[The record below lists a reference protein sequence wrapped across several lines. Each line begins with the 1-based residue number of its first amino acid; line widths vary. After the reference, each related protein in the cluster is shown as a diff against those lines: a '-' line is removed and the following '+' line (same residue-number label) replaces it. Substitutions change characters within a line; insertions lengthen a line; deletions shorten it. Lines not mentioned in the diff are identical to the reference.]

1 MPDTSGV
8 IVMSFHGYNLLSRR
22 LSAQA
27 WSIGGGSRGC
37 HQRWISHTS
46 SALTDAI
53 NEGAPP
59 NKLHSD
65 LHSALQMVDEIYD
78 TNTAAE
84 DINDRGKEGRQTYT
98 KEMDKAISLLKT
110 NIKKEHRQ
118 SRYLKP
124 SRARARTRMRPIRGS
139 YTFQIN
145 AQKVKHTLVPYNQR
159 GFHKNDHKPP
169 EIAHGLTRVLYQ
181 PLSLQKLR
189 DNRSGMY
196 NFDPAV
202 ENINPNFLEK
212 KSEEGV
218 NASSRE
224 TELTKPIFITPHR
237 DESLL
242 KVANEHKKKYISS
255 SSSMTSILSQLHYL
269 LSNFRK
275 LNIIDSSISRNF
287 PQKNCNYSESAY
299 FPSTVILRKK
309 KNGIRSID
317 SDRSLDREMVLSV
330 LGHYLEDFLTKKSPN
345 SLRAENYHYSSI
357 DEFIVRSQLDAYDPN
372 LPGTGVFDL
381 KTRAVSAIRYDL
393 SHVENNNNRTGYEI
407 DRVYGEFE
415 SLEREYFELIRS
427 ALLKYSLQARIGK
440 MDGIF
445 VAYHNISKMFGF
457 QYLPLDELDY
467 IIHSSCNGKFDSL
480 LEQKNE
486 IMKGIYGEEDYILHY
501 SRNDKEI
508 ASSVANREFKMSMN
522 LFGNVLKHVEKLL
535 NSNNTSWEQCKIM
548 LKTEVVEKQ
557 LKNGRF
563 FNEPVLNIIA
573 LPLSSGY
580 EDKSLLVKE
589 ASNEQL
595 TEELTNL
602 RLYNENLLEER
613 LDLLVGFKV
622 NVRHFYHHHP
632 STMNLPTF
640 ASKKKDILDPDA
652 REYISDIMKRDWYKD
667 IRSTQTPNFFHE
679 SDVSTWEVNS
689 TFTDIIDKQE
699 LRSLYLKY
707 LDVKLKALKNQVITR
722 QEPDT
727 SRKDE
732 IVNRIKKLQTRKKY
746 SSSTSHRK
754 SSNFGPSRLQT
765 KLRAY
770 SKKGAIRR
778 KLLESSAKLHA

>member
-1 MPDTSGV
+1 
-8 IVMSFHGYNLLSRR
+8 MSFCGYNLLSRR
-22 LSAQA
+22 LSVQT

-37 HQRWISHTS
+37 HQRWISNTS
-46 SALTDAI
+46 AAFTDAI
-53 NEGAPP
+53 NEGPPP

-84 DINDRGKEGRQTYT
+84 DINDKGKEGRQKYT
-98 KEMDKAISLLKT
+98 QEMDKAINLLKT

-118 SRYLKP
+118 SKYLKP
-124 SRARARTRMRPIRGS
+124 TRARARARTRPVRGS

-145 AQKVKHTLVPYNQR
+145 AQKVRHTLVPYNQQ
-159 GFHKNDHKPP
+159 GSHKPP
-169 EIAHGLTRVLYQ
+169 EIAHGLSRVLYQ

-212 KSEEGV
+212 KSEEGINV
-218 NASSRE
+218 SSPGSE
-224 TELTKPIFITPHR
+224 QTKPIFITPHR

-269 LSNFRK
+269 LSNFRR

-309 KNGIRSID
+309 KNGVCSID

-345 SLRAENYHYSSI
+345 SSQAENYHYSSI

-393 SHVENNNNRTGYEI
+393 SHVENNNNQTGYEI

-467 IIHSSCNGKFDSL
+467 IIHSSFNDRFDSL

-486 IMKGIYGEEDYILHY
+486 IMKGIYGEEEYILRY

-535 NSNNTSWEQCKIM
+535 NSNNTSWEKCKIM
-548 LKTEVVEKQ
+548 LKTEVEEKQ

-595 TEELTNL
+595 TKELTNL

-667 IRSTQTPNFFHE
+667 IRSTQTPNFFHA
-679 SDVSTWEVNS
+679 SDVSTWEVSS

-707 LDVKLKALKNQVITR
+707 LDVKLNALKNQVITR

-732 IVNRIKKLQTRKKY
+732 IVNRIKNLQTRKKH
-746 SSSTSHRK
+746 SSNTSHKK
-754 SSNFGPSRLQT
+754 SLNFGPSRLQT

-770 SKKGAIRR
+770 AKKGAIRR
-778 KLLESSAKLHA
+778 NFLESSAKLHA